1 MEIYSQPLLA
11 SLPPNCTSSSAI
23 FFGTTR
29 GIVAG
34 ETFDSRILHLSPR
47 ATFVKSITV
56 MKLSLSLLLG
66 ALATSALAQDQNIL
80 ETAAASGF
88 ATLVTA
94 VNAAGLA
101 DTLNGD
107 GPFTTFAPVN
117 DAFAALP
124 EQILDC
130 LLEQS
135 TALGDILL
143 YHVIPDRVLSSDLTD
158 GLTAT
163 TVNGNDLTFTVGD
176 SITVN
181 DATVTEADILAT
193 NGVIHI
199 IDGRKYFILSMGP
212 VWTI

>member
-1 MEIYSQPLLA
+1 
-11 SLPPNCTSSSAI
+11 
-23 FFGTTR
+23 
-29 GIVAG
+29 
-34 ETFDSRILHLSPR
+34 
-47 ATFVKSITV
+47 